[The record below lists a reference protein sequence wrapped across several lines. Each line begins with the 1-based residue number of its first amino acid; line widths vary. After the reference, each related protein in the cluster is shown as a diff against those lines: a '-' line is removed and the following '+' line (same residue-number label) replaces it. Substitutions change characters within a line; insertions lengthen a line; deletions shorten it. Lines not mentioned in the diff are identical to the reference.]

1 MGPLCRFLITS
12 FPAEALYQRGM
23 EAKMKRIYIMALL
36 LITAAILIAC
46 SQPDTGT
53 QAGGAYIGTGCAVQ

>member
-1 MGPLCRFLITS
+1 
-12 FPAEALYQRGM
+12 
-23 EAKMKRIYIMALL
+23 MALL